1 MQQQRISKLR
11 EMQNGLTQQHSE
23 QQYQLDLANL
33 EQKNRQLQFEL
44 ELEKMKVQSCKIK
57 YA

>member
-1 MQQQRISKLR
+1 
-11 EMQNGLTQQHSE
+11 MQNGLTQQHSE